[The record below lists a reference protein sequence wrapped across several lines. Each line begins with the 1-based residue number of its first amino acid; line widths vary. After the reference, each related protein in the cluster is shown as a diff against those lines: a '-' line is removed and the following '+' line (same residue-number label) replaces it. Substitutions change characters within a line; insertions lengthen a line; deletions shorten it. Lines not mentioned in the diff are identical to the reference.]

1 MHWCQQL
8 VFFLWWSGQH
18 SSAPYKEP
26 IRFWIILFWKNP
38 NKLPLS
44 PILLTSNYWLVIRVF
59 AIPRLCESTHF
70 KLLSPSR
77 PLLLYI
83 AGKTAAALVAERFL
97 LPTPQ
102 FLSASKTRSLLS
114 PSQHN
119 PIAPTSLLFACF
131 SKILAKL
138 QKRLLK
144 LAKRHIWDLNA
155 TQQSISS

>member
-1 MHWCQQL
+1 
-8 VFFLWWSGQH
+8 V
-18 SSAPYKEP
+18 
-26 IRFWIILFWKNP
+26 
-38 NKLPLS
+38 PLS
-44 PILLTSNYWLVIRVF
+44 PILLTSNYRPVIIVF

-83 AGKTAAALVAERFL
+83 AGKTAAAALVAEKFL

-119 PIAPTSLLFACF
+119 PIAPTSPLFACF

-138 QKRLLK
+138 HKRLLK